1 MRNLLRALAWFFAAS
16 LWASSVAGQPAQST
30 AAASKPLTSGP
41 APRPASGP
49 AHTAP
54 VKLVVD
60 INETIARVPVS
71 LRLPGGRPHSGEML
85 VTHYR
90 PLGQGPF
97 PVVVFSHGRNS
108 QTRHEPARWRALPTA
123 RYWVRRGF
131 AVLVL
136 TRVGYGELGQDV
148 DPETGGG
155 CENADYG
162 PALDAMSAQVEKA
175 VEFAATL
182 PWADTGR
189 IVLQG
194 VSYGGFGTIAASAKS
209 IPGVVGAINFV
220 GGLGGNPQHRPR
232 NPCQGERISKIA
244 ATAGEKTK
252 VPMLWLYVENDL
264 FWGTEWPKRWHK
276 AFTDAGGKAKLTT
289 FGPIGDDGHK
299 LLNEG
304 FAHWRP
310 AVDQFVGSLGF
321 KLPVA
326 ATSLKASNFARL
338 DEGGKLPHVK
348 PAAKTEGYAKFLA
361 ADVPRAFAISPSG
374 AWAWRSG
381 KDAVEVALSRCQS
394 QSQSQCFL
402 YAVDDRV
409 VWKAGQK

>member
-1 MRNLLRALAWFFAAS
+1 MRNLLRALPWFFALS
-16 LWASSVAGQPAQST
+16 LWVCSAWAQPAQST
-30 AAASKPLTSGP
+30 VAASKPASPG
-41 APRPASGP
+41 AASGP
-49 AHTAP
+49 VPAPAAATP
-54 VKLVVD
+54 VKPAVD

-71 LRLPGGRPHSGEML
+71 LRLPGGRPHTGEML

-90 PLGQGPF
+90 PQGNGPF

-108 QTRHEPARWRALPTA
+108 LTRHEPARWRALPTA

-148 DPETGGG
+148 DPETGGA
-155 CENADYG
+155 CDNADYG
-162 PALDAMSAQVEKA
+162 PALDAMSTQVEKA

-182 PWADTGR
+182 PWADTTR

-220 GGLGGNPQHRPR
+220 GGMGGNPQHRPR
-232 NPCQGERISKIA
+232 DPCQGERISRIA

-252 VPMLWLYVENDL
+252 IPMLWLYVENDL
-264 FWGTEWPKRWHK
+264 FWGAEWPKRWHK
-276 AFTDAGGKAKLTT
+276 AFTDAGGRAKLTT
-289 FGPIGDDGHK
+289 FGPIGEDGHK

-304 FAHWRP
+304 FAVWRP
-310 AVDQFVGSLGF
+310 AVDQFVASLGF

-326 ATSLKASNFARL
+326 ATSLKA
-338 DEGGKLPHVK
+338 
-348 PAAKTEGYAKFLA
+348 
-361 ADVPRAFAISPSG
+361 
-374 AWAWRSG
+374 
-381 KDAVEVALSRCQS
+381 
-394 QSQSQCFL
+394 
-402 YAVDDRV
+402 
-409 VWKAGQK
+409 